1 MPPVEPISWTHF
13 AWIVIGVTGGIL
25 FYGRF
30 YVQWIASE
38 LQKRSVVPIAFWYM
52 SSVGSL
58 LLLSYAV
65 WSQSPLGTLS
75 YSLNIVIYMRNLVHI
90 WRARGTLSD
99 RLNIAVHLGAG
110 LIAVVAAGF
119 VVRTWL
125 LEYEASQAVSAS
137 DAAASWIWLGVGLVG
152 QALFASRFI
161 VQWIATERQRKSV
174 IPPVFWYISLVAASL
189 QAASYM
195 QRGGREMLLAVGV
208 LSTVFIHARNI
219 WFITR
224 HPDEP
229 APIAIK
235 G

>member
-1 MPPVEPISWTHF
+1 MPSAEPYSWIHF
-13 AWIVIGVTGGIL
+13 AWVAVGVVGGVL
-25 FYGRF
+25 FFGRF

-38 LQKRSVVPIAFWYM
+38 LQKQSIVPIAFWYM

-58 LLLSYAV
+58 FLLAYAV

-75 YSLNIVIYMRNLVHI
+75 YSLNIVIYVRNLVHI
-90 WRARGTLSD
+90 WRERGVLSD

-110 LIAVVAAGF
+110 VVATVAIGF

-125 LEYEASQAVSAS
+125 LEYEASQAAHPREAMVS
-137 DAAASWIWLGVGLVG
+137 WVWLGVGVVG
-152 QALFASRFI
+152 QALFASRFV
-161 VQWIATERQRKSV
+161 VQWIATERLKKSV
-174 IPPVFWYISLVAASL
+174 IPASFWYISLVASLL
-189 QAASYM
+189 QAASYT

-208 LSTVFIHARNI
+208 MSTVFIHARNI

-224 HPDEP
+224 HPGEP